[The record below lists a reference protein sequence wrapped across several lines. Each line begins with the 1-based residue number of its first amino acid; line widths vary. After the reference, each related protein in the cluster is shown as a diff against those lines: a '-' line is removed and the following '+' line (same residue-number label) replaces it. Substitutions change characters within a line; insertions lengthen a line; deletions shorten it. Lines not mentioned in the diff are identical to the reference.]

1 MKTTEEMTQ
10 IIEGILE
17 YSLVPYSKVHNI
29 DIIELIHGLS
39 EYHTLK
45 QNEKSQINELY
56 IKSHI
61 DYVPDDDNRCISPV
75 QIKRGRGRPKGSVS
89 KNKENRPSTELP
101 ENKVIIKRP
110 RGRPPGIKKQNVN
123 NVPTGYSVND

>member
-1 MKTTEEMTQ
+1 MKTTEDMTK

-17 YSLVPYSKVHNI
+17 YSLIPYSKVHNI
-29 DIIELIHGLS
+29 DILDLIHGLS

-45 QNEKSQINELY
+45 QNEQTQINELY

-61 DYVPDDDNRCISPV
+61 DYVPNDDNRCESPV
-75 QIKRGRGRPKGSVS
+75 QVKRGRGRPKGSVS
-89 KNKENRPSTELP
+89 KNKENRSSTELP
-101 ENKVIIKRP
+101 ENKVIIKRT
-110 RGRPPGIKKQNVN
+110 RGRPPGKKKLNVN